1 MTAPFATY
9 VASHDGHSPKIAARI
24 LSRLDLPED
33 AWVRLGPNLPAIDPE
48 LPMLVVAAV
57 RYGKH
62 LAEAEALLKAYAA
75 MPQKPPL
82 ALVSVNLT
90 ARKPD
95 KKTAEQSAYLKKAIQ
110 THGLEPVAAR
120 AIAGKLDYPRYK
132 WTDRQL
138 IRFIMWVTGG
148 PTKGTEVIEYT
159 DWDEVDAFADGLPQ
173 AFSLPAGA
181 TTA

>member
-1 MTAPFATY
+1 MTPPFATY
-9 VASHDGHSPKIAARI
+9 VASHDGHSLKIAARI
-24 LSRLDLPED
+24 LSRLGQPED
-33 AWVRLGPNLPAIDPE
+33 SLVRLGPNTPALDPATPV
-48 LPMLVVAAV
+48 LLVVAV
-57 RYGKH
+57 RYGNH
-62 LAEAEALLKAYAA
+62 LAEGEALLKAYAA

-95 KKTAEQSAYLKKAIQ
+95 KKTAEQSAYLKKAIK
-110 THGLEPVAAR
+110 THGLQPVAAR

-148 PTKGTEVIEYT
+148 PTKGTEVVEYT
-159 DWDEVDAFADGLPQ
+159 DWAEVDAFADSLRP
-173 AFSLPAGA
+173 AFSLPGDAA
-181 TTA
+181 NA

>member
-1 MTAPFATY
+1 MTVAFTTY
-9 VASHDGHSPKIAARI
+9 VASHDGQSLKIAAR
-24 LSRLDLPED
+24 LLRRLGLPED
-33 AWVRLGPNLPAIDPE
+33 SFTRLGPNGPAPDPASPI
-48 LPMLVVAAV
+48 LLVAAV

-62 LAEAEALLKAYAA
+62 LAEAEAFLKAYAA
-75 MPQKPPL
+75 LPQRPPL

-95 KKTAEQSAYLKKAIQ
+95 KKTAEQSAYLKKAIK
-110 THGLEPVAAR
+110 THGLAPVAAR

-159 DWDEVDAFADGLPQ
+159 DWAEVDAFADTLPA
-173 AFSLPAGA
+173 AFSASTGA
-181 TTA
+181 TAA

>member
-1 MTAPFATY
+1 MTAPFTTC
-9 VASHDGHSPKIAARI
+9 VASHDGQSLKIAARI
-24 LSRLDLPED
+24 LARLGLPED
-33 AWVRLGPNLPAIDPE
+33 GFTRLGPTPPVLDPARP
-48 LPMLVVAAV
+48 LLLVAAV

-75 MPQKPPL
+75 MPQRPPL

-95 KKTAEQSAYLKKAIQ
+95 KKTAEQSAYLKKAIS
-110 THGLEPVAAR
+110 THGLQPVAAR

-159 DWDEVDAFADGLPQ
+159 DWAEVDAFADGLPG
-173 AFSLPAGA
+173 AFSLPG
-181 TTA
+181 TETAA